1 MYNGTPTL
9 TLLSFLRVNASSVS
23 LFYGSAPWHYYL
35 VQALPLLAGPT
46 LPFVLHGAYLALTQ
60 GTCSIKLLLYTVLWT
75 GVVFSF
81 AGHKEWRFLHP
92 MVPAMHILAAR
103 SLVSLYDRASPR
115 SSKPTSSLRVKRTHA
130 SVLAVL
136 SLGPA
141 LYAVF
146 WHSSAQISVT
156 SHLRGLPST
165 DLRSIGFL
173 MPCHS
178 TPAQSHLHRQIPIW
192 RLSCEPPLQCV
203 QFPSTFFF
211 LTNSSCPS
219 PPTVEKNSTR
229 TRTRVTFFSGIPRRF
244 FLRDSLSM
252 SILRSR
258 LRHVRHTST
267 RGRVISCF
275 SVRCYMSAA

>member
-1 MYNGTPTL
+1 MWNRCVTLCLLFTFDSMYNRTPTL
-9 TLLSFLRVNASSVS
+9 TLLGFLRVNTSSVS
-23 LFYGSAPWHYYL
+23 LFYGSAPWYYYL

-60 GTCSIKLLLYTVLWT
+60 GSRPLKLLLYTVVWT

-92 MVPAMHILAAR
+92 VVPAMHILAAL
-103 SLVSLYDRASPR
+103 SLISLYDRTTPR
-115 SSKPTSSLRVKRTHA
+115 SSKPTSSLRIKRTHA

-136 SLGPA
+136 SLAPA
-141 LYAVF
+141 LYAAL

-165 DLRSIGFL
+165 DLRSVGFL

-178 TPAQSHLHRQIPIW
+178 TPAQSHLHRRIPIW

-203 QFPSTFFF
+203 QFSSTFFF
-211 LTNSSCPS
+211 FLQTLH
-219 PPTVEKNSTR
+219 V
-229 TRTRVTFFSGIPRRF
+229 SGPQQWRRAQHVPG
-244 FLRDSLSM
+244 RD
-252 SILRSR
+252 
-258 LRHVRHTST
+258 
-267 RGRVISCF
+267 
-275 SVRCYMSAA
+275 